1 MRCLTCGHDM
11 VLMSAL
17 PAQDGFV
24 QGFEQQTLQCPA
36 CGETEHRF
44 VFKPAV
50 SAAGSEMAA
59 LASPPDCIRVKVP
72 LNSNDK
78 DKSVPSAN
86 KEIDTVLDANGIG
99 NGALAPTNGID
110 NAVLGPN
117 GPDQSVFVANGI
129 LRPMPQSWGI
139 KPFAAAAKKKS
150 SASDQVPTEDV
161 RAVTR
166 ANGLTLEARESRP
179 ANGHNASPE
188 RWLQAV
194 EKFRSYEADLNRRVD
209 KSKKPKAGTTPALRT
224 SDTGRPRSLQRTGL
238 GPNRF
243 DELWDGLIPDR
254 KNGTQLSVAATSLA
268 PLPRSLSLVVIET
281 REVSRDSR
289 GNKYSSKKVLEKLYN
304 SLQRMLPSL

>member
-24 QGFEQQTLQCPA
+24 QGFERQTLQCPA

-50 SAAGSEMAA
+50 TAAGSEMAA
-59 LASPPDCIRVKVP
+59 LASPPDCIRVEVP

-78 DKSVPSAN
+78 DKSVPSA

-99 NGALAPTNGID
+99 NGALAPSNGID
-110 NAVLGPN
+110 NAVLGSN
-117 GPDQSVFVANGI
+117 GTDQSVFGANGI
-129 LRPMPQSWGI
+129 LKPMAQSWGI
-139 KPFAAAAKKKS
+139 TPFAAVAKKKS
-150 SASDQVPTEDV
+150 SASDQVPTEDA

-166 ANGLTLEARESRP
+166 ANEFALDARDSRS
-179 ANGHNASPE
+179 ANDHNASPE

-194 EKFRSYEADLNRRVD
+194 DKFRSYEADLNRRVD
-209 KSKKPKAGTTPALRT
+209 KSKKSKAGTTVLRT
-224 SDTGRPRSLQRTGL
+224 SDTGRPRSPQRTVL
-238 GPNRF
+238 GPDRF

-254 KNGTQLSVAATSLA
+254 KNGAKLSVAATSLA
-268 PLPRSLSLVVIET
+268 PLPRSLSLVLIET

-289 GNKYSSKKVLEKLYN
+289 GNKYVSKKVLEKLYN
-304 SLQRMLPSL
+304 SLLPSL

>member
-50 SAAGSEMAA
+50 TAAGSEMAA
-59 LASPPDCIRVKVP
+59 LASPPDCIRVEVP

-78 DKSVPSAN
+78 DKSVPSA
-86 KEIDTVLDANGIG
+86 KEIDTVVDANGIG
-99 NGALAPTNGID
+99 NGALAPSNGID
-110 NAVLGPN
+110 NAVLGSN
-117 GPDQSVFVANGI
+117 GTDQSVFGANGI
-129 LRPMPQSWGI
+129 LKPMTQSWGI
-139 KPFAAAAKKKS
+139 NPFAAVAKKKS
-150 SASDQVPTEDV
+150 SASDQVPTEDA

-166 ANGLTLEARESRP
+166 ANEFALEARDSRS
-179 ANGHNASPE
+179 ANGDNASPE

-194 EKFRSYEADLNRRVD
+194 ERFRRYEADLNRRVD
-209 KSKKPKAGTTPALRT
+209 KSKKLKAGTTPALRT
-224 SDTGRPRSLQRTGL
+224 SDTGQPRSPQRAVL
-238 GPNRF
+238 GPDRF
-243 DELWDGLIPDR
+243 DELWDGPIPDR
-254 KNGTQLSVAATSLA
+254 KNGAKLSVAATSLA
-268 PLPRSLSLVVIET
+268 PLPRSLSLVLIET

-289 GNKYSSKKVLEKLYN
+289 GNKSVSKKMLEKLYN